1 MAKTSLNQEQ
11 QVTTSAQ
18 DAVDIRQLSTILLR
32 RRFLILGISC
42 VVISAASLLAVI
54 AKPTYQSNLQI
65 LVSSNLSQGTQ
76 SNNIPVGANIQVTDS
91 NSQVVHYTTQ
101 MKLMLSYKL
110 LQKAVNL
117 LHSDYPDITLEDI
130 NGQKEQSKKAPLE
143 VTTEEGGIGANKVF
157 NQVFEVSFN
166 DDDPVKAQRVLQAL
180 QKVYQNYN
188 KEQQKERLNQGLAF
202 VNARLPEIKKEVS
215 KAEKNLE
222 QFRKK
227 YKLLD
232 PEVQSKIL
240 LESLADIQQQLQ
252 TTRANLQDVNARYDN
267 LEQEIASSSQQ
278 NELISSRLNHSSRYQ
293 TLLSEI
299 QKTELALAKERLRYT
314 DDYPSVQ
321 KLKQQRQ
328 SQLSLLRQEVK
339 AITTSSKGKPLL
351 KGQMLEVDP
360 MLVDEFILVQTTVLG
375 LTANQ
380 KNLAE
385 SEQRLRSELNKY
397 PSLIA
402 EYNRLLPK
410 VETSRKSL
418 EQLLQAQQSLGLKI
432 AQEGYNW
439 QVLAEPA
446 LGSYMGRNRLLLLV
460 GGGVIGPILG
470 ILAALILEKFNDAI
484 YCVGDLKKLTNL
496 RVLGSVPKLPS
507 QLPSHGVKKRRLGL
521 PWNGRQSSDDSV
533 VEAST
538 RLPVHET
545 LDMIY
550 QNIQILKYP
559 FPFKSLML
567 TSALPGEGKTTL
579 VLGLVASATRMH
591 RRVLVIDANLHNPS
605 LHKILELSNDW
616 GLSLLLVDETTTH
629 FQDYIQPIHPSI
641 DILTAGPEPED
652 TVNLLSS
659 QRMKEL
665 IELFEQTYDLV
676 LIDAPPILGTVD
688 ARIVA
693 SFCNGIVMVERMG
706 KVTRTEL
713 TQATEILSKLNLIGI
728 IANEVRNSQKVLAS

>member
-18 DAVDIRQLSTILLR
+18 GAVDIRQLFTILLR
-32 RRFLILGISC
+32 HRFLILGVSC
-42 VVISAASLLAVI
+42 VVMSAASLVAVI
-54 AKPTYQSNLQI
+54 AKPTYQSNMQI
-65 LVSSNLSQGTQ
+65 LVSSNLSEGAQ
-76 SNNIPVGANIQVTDS
+76 SNNIPVDADNQVTDS
-91 NSQVVHYTTQ
+91 NSQVVDSATQ
-101 MKLMLSYKL
+101 MKLMLSSKL
-110 LQKAVNL
+110 LQKAVDL
-117 LHSDYPDITLEDI
+117 LHSDYPNITLEDI
-130 NGQKEQSKKAPLE
+130 NGQTEWKKKTSLK
-143 VTTEEGGIGANKVF
+143 VTPEEGGIGANKVF
-157 NQVFEVSFN
+157 SQVFKVSFD
-166 DDDPVKAQRVLQAL
+166 DDDPVKAQRVLQSL
-180 QKVYQNYN
+180 EKVYQNYN

-215 KAEKNLE
+215 KADKNLE
-222 QFRKK
+222 QFRNKH
-227 YKLLD
+227 KLLN

-267 LEQEIASSSQQ
+267 LEQQIASSSQQ

-293 TLLSEI
+293 ALLSEI

-339 AITTSSKGKPLL
+339 VITTSSKGEPFL
-351 KGQMLEVDP
+351 KGQMVGVDP
-360 MLVDEFILVQTTVLG
+360 TLVDEFILVQTTVLG
-375 LTANQ
+375 LTANE

-410 VETSRKSL
+410 VQTSHKSL

-446 LGSYMGRNRLLLLV
+446 LGTYMGSNILLLLI

-484 YCVGDLKKLTNL
+484 YCAGDLKKLTNL

-507 QLPSHGVKKRRLGL
+507 RGVKKRRLNL
-521 PWNGRQSSDDSV
+521 PWNGQRTSDSSV
-533 VEAST
+533 VEAT
-538 RLPVHET
+538 TKLPVHET

-559 FPFKSLML
+559 LPFKSLML

-641 DILTAGPEPED
+641 DILTAGPVPED
-652 TVNLLSS
+652 TVKLLSS
-659 QRMKEL
+659 RRMKEL

-693 SFCNGIVMVERMG
+693 SLCNGIVMVERMG
-706 KVTRTEL
+706 KVTRSEL

-728 IANEVRNSQKVLAS
+728 IANEVSNSQKVLAS

>member
-1 MAKTSLNQEQ
+1 
-11 QVTTSAQ
+11 
-18 DAVDIRQLSTILLR
+18 
-32 RRFLILGISC
+32 
-42 VVISAASLLAVI
+42 
-54 AKPTYQSNLQI
+54 
-65 LVSSNLSQGTQ
+65 
-76 SNNIPVGANIQVTDS
+76 
-91 NSQVVHYTTQ
+91 
-101 MKLMLSYKL
+101 MLSSKL
-110 LQKAVNL
+110 LQKAVDL

-130 NGQKEQSKKAPLE
+130 NGQKQPSKKTPLK
-143 VTTEEGGIGANKVF
+143 VTPEEGGIGANKVF

-188 KEQQKERLNQGLAF
+188 KQQQKERLNQGMAF

-227 YKLLD
+227 HKLLD
-232 PEVQSKIL
+232 PEIQSKIL
-240 LESLADIQQQLQ
+240 LESLAGIQQQLQ
-252 TTRANLQDVNARYDN
+252 TTRANLQDVNARYSN
-267 LEQEIASSSQQ
+267 LEQQIASSSQQ
-278 NELISSRLNHSSRYQ
+278 NALISSRLNKSNRYQ
-293 TLLSEI
+293 ALLSEI

-314 DDYPSVQ
+314 EDYPSVQ

-328 SQLSLLRQEVK
+328 SQLSLLRKEVTE
-339 AITTSSKGKPLL
+339 ITTSSNGEPLL
-351 KGQMLEVDP
+351 KGQMLGVEP
-360 MLVDEFILVQTTVLG
+360 KLVDELILVQTTVLG
-375 LTANQ
+375 LTANE

-385 SEQRLRSELNKY
+385 SEQRLRSELNTY

-402 EYNRLLPK
+402 EYSRLLPK
-410 VETSRKSL
+410 VETSRKTL
-418 EQLLQAQQSLGLKI
+418 EQLLQTQQFLGLKI

-439 QVLAEPA
+439 QVLAEPN
-446 LGSYMGRNRLLLLV
+446 LGTYMGNNRLLFLF
-460 GGGVIGPILG
+460 GGAVISPILG
-470 ILAALILEKFNDAI
+470 ILLALILEKFNDAI
-484 YCVGDLKKLTNL
+484 YSAGDLNKLTNL
-496 RVLGSVPKLPS
+496 RVLGSVPKLP
-507 QLPSHGVKKRRLGL
+507 LRNVKKRRLGL
-521 PWNGRQSSDDSV
+521 PWNGQRRSNTSV
-533 VEAST
+533 IEAT
-538 RLPVHET
+538 TKLPVHET

-559 FPFKSLML
+559 LPFKSLMF

-616 GLSLLLVDETTTH
+616 GLSLLLVDETTTD

-652 TVNLLSS
+652 TVKLLSS

-665 IELFEQTYDLV
+665 IKLFEQSYDLV

-706 KVTRTEL
+706 KVTKTEL
-713 TQATEILSKLNLIGI
+713 TQAIEILSKLNLIGI
-728 IANEVRNSQKVLAS
+728 IANEVSDSQKVLAS

>member
-1 MAKTSLNQEQ
+1 MAKTSLNQKQ
-11 QVTTSAQ
+11 QITTSAQ
-18 DAVDIRQLSTILLR
+18 GAVDIRQLSTILLR
-32 RRFLILGISC
+32 QRFVILGVSC

-65 LVSSNLSQGTQ
+65 LVSSNLFQGAQ
-76 SNNIPVGANIQVTDS
+76 SNNIPVGADTQVTNS
-91 NSQVVHYTTQ
+91 NSQVVDYTTQ
-101 MKLMLSYKL
+101 MKLMLSSKL
-110 LQKAVNL
+110 LQKAVDL
-117 LHSDYPDITLEDI
+117 LHSDYPDITLEEI

-143 VTTEEGGIGANKVF
+143 VIPEEEGIGANKVF

-166 DDDPVKAQRVLQAL
+166 DDDPVKAQRVLKAL

-188 KEQQKERLNQGLAF
+188 KEQQKERLNRGLAF
-202 VNARLPEIKKEVS
+202 VNTRLPEIKKEVS
-215 KAEKNLE
+215 KADKNLE

-227 YKLLD
+227 HKLLD

-240 LESLADIQQQLQ
+240 LESLADIQQKLQ
-252 TTRANLQDVNARYDN
+252 STRANLQDVNARYDN
-267 LEQEIASSSQQ
+267 LEQQIAFSSQQ
-278 NELISSRLNHSSRYQ
+278 NTLISSRLNQSSRYQ
-293 TLLSEI
+293 ALLSEI

-314 DDYPSVQ
+314 DDYPSVE

-339 AITTSSKGKPLL
+339 TIATSSKGEPLF
-351 KGQMLEVDP
+351 KGQIIGGVDP
-360 MLVDEFILVQTTVLG
+360 KLVDELILVQTTVLG
-375 LTANQ
+375 LTANE

-385 SEQRLRSELNKY
+385 SEQRLHSELNKY

-410 VETSRKSL
+410 VETSHKTL

-439 QVLAEPA
+439 QVLTEPA
-446 LGSYMGRNRLLLLV
+446 LGTYIGSNRLLLLV
-460 GGGVIGPILG
+460 GGAVIGPILG
-470 ILAALILEKFNDAI
+470 ILAALILEKFNNAI
-484 YCVGDLKKLTNL
+484 YCVEDLKKLTNL
-496 RVLGSVPKLPS
+496 RVLGSVPKLP
-507 QLPSHGVKKRRLGL
+507 LRGVKKRRLGL
-521 PWNGRQSSDDSV
+521 PWNGRRSSDSSV
-533 VEAST
+533 IEAST

-559 FPFKSLML
+559 LPFKSLML

-579 VLGLVASATRMH
+579 VLGLVTSATRMH

-629 FQDYIQPIHPSI
+629 FQNYIQPIHPSI

-652 TVNLLSS
+652 TVKLLSS

-676 LIDAPPILGTVD
+676 LIDVPPILGTVD

-728 IANEVRNSQKVLAS
+728 IANEVSNYQKVLAS

>member
-1 MAKTSLNQEQ
+1 MVKTSLNQEQ
-11 QVTTSAQ
+11 QITTSAQ
-18 DAVDIRQLSTILLR
+18 SAVDIRQLSTILLR
-32 RRFLILGISC
+32 RRFLVLGVSC
-42 VVISAASLLAVI
+42 VVMSVASLLAVI
-54 AKPTYQSNLQI
+54 AKPTYQSDMQI
-65 LVSSNLSQGTQ
+65 LVSSNLAQGAQ
-76 SNNIPVGANIQVTDS
+76 SNNIPGGVDTEVTDP
-91 NSQVVHYTTQ
+91 NSQVVDYTTQ
-101 MKLMLSYKL
+101 MKLMLSSKL
-110 LQKAVNL
+110 LQKAVDL
-117 LHSDYPDITLEDI
+117 LHSDYPNITLEDI
-130 NGQKEQSKKAPLE
+130 NGQPEKSKKAPLK
-143 VTTEEGGIGANKVF
+143 VTQEEEGIKANKVF
-157 NQVFEVSFN
+157 NKVFEVSYSN
-166 DDDPVKAQRVLQAL
+166 DDPVKAQRVLQAL

-188 KEQQKERLNQGLAF
+188 TEQQKERLNQGLAF

-215 KAEKNLE
+215 KADKNLE

-227 YKLLD
+227 HNLLD
-232 PEVQSKIL
+232 PEAQSKIL
-240 LESLADIQQQLQ
+240 LESLADIQKQLQ
-252 TTRANLQDVNARYDN
+252 TTRAHLQDVNARYEN
-267 LEQEIASSSQQ
+267 LEQKIASSSQQ
-278 NELISSRLNHSSRYQ
+278 NALISSRLNQSSRYQ
-293 TLLSEI
+293 TLLIEI

-314 DDYPSVQ
+314 DDYPSVE

-339 AITTSSKGKPLL
+339 AITTSSKGEPLL
-351 KGQMLEVDP
+351 KGQIVGVEP
-360 MLVDEFILVQTTVLG
+360 KLVDELILVQTNVLG
-375 LTANQ
+375 LIANE
-380 KNLAE
+380 KSLAQ

-402 EYNRLLPK
+402 EYNRLLPR
-410 VETSRKSL
+410 VESSRKTL

-439 QVLAEPA
+439 QVLEEPA
-446 LGSYMGRNRLLLLV
+446 LGTYVGSNRLLLLL
-460 GGGVIGPILG
+460 GGAVIGLILG
-470 ILAALILEKFNDAI
+470 ILAALILENFNDAI
-484 YCVGDLKKLTNL
+484 YCAGDLKKLTNL

-507 QLPSHGVKKRRLGL
+507 RGVKKRRLGL
-521 PWNGRQSSDDSV
+521 PWNGRRTSDFSV
-533 VEAST
+533 VEPSA

-641 DILTAGPEPED
+641 DILTAGPIPED
-652 TVNLLSS
+652 TVKLLSS
-659 QRMKEL
+659 RRMKEL
-665 IELFEQTYDLV
+665 IELFEQSYDLV

-728 IANEVRNSQKVLAS
+728 IANEVSNSQKVLAS

>member
-1 MAKTSLNQEQ
+1 VPNTSLNQEQ

-18 DAVDIRQLSTILLR
+18 GAVDIRQLSTILLR
-32 RRFLILGISC
+32 RRFLILGVSC
-42 VVISAASLLAVI
+42 VIMSAASLLAVI
-54 AKPTYQSNLQI
+54 TKPTYQSNMQI
-65 LVSSNLSQGTQ
+65 LVSSNLSQGAE
-76 SNNIPVGANIQVTDS
+76 SNNIPIGTDS
-91 NSQVVHYTTQ
+91 QITNSNFQVIDSSTQ
-101 MKLMLSYKL
+101 MKLMLSSKL
-110 LQKAVNL
+110 LQKAVDL
-117 LHSDYPDITLEDI
+117 LHSDYPNLTLEYI
-130 NGQKEQSKKAPLE
+130 NGQKEQSNQAPLE
-143 VTTEEGGIGANKVF
+143 VTPEKGGIGDKKVF
-157 NQVFEVSFN
+157 HQVFEVSFN
-166 DDDPVKAQRVLQAL
+166 DDDPVKAKRVIQAL

-202 VNARLPEIKKEVS
+202 MNTRLTEIKKEVGKS
-215 KAEKNLE
+215 EKNLE

-227 YKLLD
+227 HKLVD

-252 TTRANLQDVNARYDN
+252 TARANLQDANARYDN
-267 LEQEIASSSQQ
+267 LEQQIASSSQQ
-278 NELISSRLNHSSRYQ
+278 NELISSRLNQSSHYQ
-293 TLLSEI
+293 ALLSEI

-339 AITTSSKGKPLL
+339 AITNSKGKPLL
-351 KGQMLEVDP
+351 KGQMLGVDP
-360 MLVDEFILVQTTVLG
+360 TLVDEFILVQTTVLG
-375 LTANQ
+375 LTANE

-410 VETSRKSL
+410 VETSRKTL
-418 EQLLQAQQSLGLKI
+418 EQLLQTQQSLGLKI
-432 AQEGYNW
+432 SQEGYNW
-439 QVLAEPA
+439 QVLTEPA
-446 LGSYMGRNRLLLLV
+446 LGTYMGNNRLFLLV
-460 GGGVIGPILG
+460 GGAVIGPILG

-484 YCVGDLKKLTNL
+484 YSAGDLRKLTNL

-507 QLPSHGVKKRRLGL
+507 SDVKKRRLGL
-521 PWNGRQSSDDSV
+521 PWNRQSSSGSSLI
-533 VEAST
+533 EAT
-538 RLPVHET
+538 ARLPVHES

-559 FPFKSLML
+559 LPFKSLMF

-652 TVNLLSS
+652 TVKLLSS

-665 IELFEQTYDLV
+665 IELFEQSYDLV

-728 IANEVRNSQKVLAS
+728 IANEVSNSQKVLAS

>member
-1 MAKTSLNQEQ
+1 MVKTSLNQEQ
-11 QVTTSAQ
+11 QITTSAQ
-18 DAVDIRQLSTILLR
+18 GAVDIRQLSTILLR
-32 RRFLILGISC
+32 RRFLVLGVSC
-42 VVISAASLLAVI
+42 VVMSVASLLAVI
-54 AKPTYQSNLQI
+54 AKPTYQSDMQI
-65 LVSSNLSQGTQ
+65 LVSSNSSQGAQ
-76 SNNIPVGANIQVTDS
+76 SNNIPAGVDTEVTDP
-91 NSQVVHYTTQ
+91 NSQVVDYTTQ
-101 MKLMLSYKL
+101 MKLMLSSKL
-110 LQKAVNL
+110 LQKAVDL
-117 LHSDYPDITLEDI
+117 LHSDYPNITLEDI
-130 NGQKEQSKKAPLE
+130 NGQPEKSKKAPLK
-143 VTTEEGGIGANKVF
+143 VTQEEGIKANKVF
-157 NQVFEVSFN
+157 NKVFEVSYSN
-166 DDDPVKAQRVLQAL
+166 DDPVKAQRVLQAL

-188 KEQQKERLNQGLAF
+188 TEQQKERLNQGLAF

-215 KAEKNLE
+215 KADKNLE

-227 YKLLD
+227 HNLLD
-232 PEVQSKIL
+232 PEAQSKIL
-240 LESLADIQQQLQ
+240 LESLADIQKQLQ
-252 TTRANLQDVNARYDN
+252 TTRAHLQDVNARYEN
-267 LEQEIASSSQQ
+267 LEQKIASSSQQ
-278 NELISSRLNHSSRYQ
+278 NALISSRLNQSSRYQ
-293 TLLSEI
+293 TLLVEI

-314 DDYPSVQ
+314 DDYPSVE

-339 AITTSSKGKPLL
+339 AITTSSKGEPIL
-351 KGQMLEVDP
+351 KGEIVGVQP
-360 MLVDEFILVQTTVLG
+360 KLVDELILVQTTVLG
-375 LTANQ
+375 LIANE
-380 KNLAE
+380 KSLAQ

-402 EYNRLLPK
+402 EYNRLLPR
-410 VETSRKSL
+410 VESSRKTL

-439 QVLAEPA
+439 QVLKEPA
-446 LGSYMGRNRLLLLV
+446 LGTYVGSNRLLLLL
-460 GGGVIGPILG
+460 GGAVIGLILG

-484 YCVGDLKKLTNL
+484 YCAGDLKKLTNL

-507 QLPSHGVKKRRLGL
+507 HGVKKRRLGL
-521 PWNGRQSSDDSV
+521 SWNGRRTLDSSV
-533 VEAST
+533 VEANA

-559 FPFKSLML
+559 FPLKSLML

-641 DILTAGPEPED
+641 DILTAGPIPED
-652 TVNLLSS
+652 TVKLLSS
-659 QRMKEL
+659 RRMKEL
-665 IELFEQTYDLV
+665 IELFEQSYDLV

-728 IANEVRNSQKVLAS
+728 IANEVSNSQKVLAS

>member
-1 MAKTSLNQEQ
+1 MAKTSLNPEQ

-18 DAVDIRQLSTILLR
+18 GAFDIRQLSTILLR
-32 RRFLILGISC
+32 RRFLILGVSC
-42 VVISAASLLAVI
+42 VVMSAASLLAI
-54 AKPTYQSNLQI
+54 ITKPTYQSNMQI
-65 LVSSNLSQGTQ
+65 LVNSNLSEGAQA
-76 SNNIPVGANIQVTDS
+76 NNIPAEENTQVTDS
-91 NSQVVHYTTQ
+91 NFPVVDSSTQ
-101 MKLMLSYKL
+101 MKLMLSSKL
-110 LQKAVNL
+110 LQKAVDL
-117 LHSDYPDITLEDI
+117 IHSDYPKITLQDI
-130 NGQKEQSKKAPLE
+130 NGQKEQNKKSPLE
-143 VTTEEGGIGANKVF
+143 VTPEEGGIAANKVF
-157 NQVFEVSFN
+157 HQVFKVSFN

-180 QKVYQNYN
+180 QKVYQDYN
-188 KEQQKERLNQGLAF
+188 KQQQKERLNQGLAF

-215 KAEKNLE
+215 KADKNLE

-227 YKLLD
+227 HQLLD
-232 PEVQSKIL
+232 PEIQSKIL

-267 LEQEIASSSQQ
+267 LEQQIASSSQQ
-278 NELISSRLNHSSRYQ
+278 NTLISSRLNQSSRYQ

-299 QKTELALAKERLRYT
+299 QKTELTLAKERLRYT

-328 SQLSLLRQEVK
+328 SQLSLLREEVK
-339 AITTSSKGKPLL
+339 AITTSTKGEPFL
-351 KGQMLEVDP
+351 KGQILGVDP
-360 MLVDEFILVQTTVLG
+360 RLVDEFMLVQTTVLG
-375 LTANQ
+375 LTANE

-397 PSLIA
+397 PSIIA

-410 VETSRKSL
+410 VQSSHKTL

-439 QVLAEPA
+439 QVLTEPSP
-446 LGSYMGRNRLLLLV
+446 GTYMGSGRLFLLA
-460 GGGVIGPILG
+460 GGAVIGPILG
-470 ILAALILEKFNDAI
+470 ILVALILEKFNDAI

-507 QLPSHGVKKRRLGL
+507 YGVKKRRLGL
-521 PWNGRQSSDDSV
+521 SWNGRRSSESSAI
-533 VEAST
+533 EAT
-538 RLPVHET
+538 TKLPVHET

-559 FPFKSLML
+559 LPFKSLMF

-579 VLGLVASATRMH
+579 VLGLVASAIRMH
-591 RRVLVIDANLHNPS
+591 RRVLVIDANLQNPS
-605 LHKILELSNDW
+605 LHKILEISNDW
-616 GLSLLLVDETTTH
+616 GLSLLLVDETTTD

-652 TVNLLSS
+652 TVKLLSS

-665 IELFEQTYDLV
+665 IELFEQNYDLV

-728 IANEVRNSQKVLAS
+728 IANEVSNSQKVLAS

>member
-1 MAKTSLNQEQ
+1 VTKISLNPKQ
-11 QVTTSAQ
+11 QVTNSAQ
-18 DAVDIRQLSTILLR
+18 GTVDIRQLSTILLR
-32 RRFLILGISC
+32 RRFLIFGVSC
-42 VVISAASLLAVI
+42 VVMSAASLLAVI
-54 AKPTYQSNLQI
+54 SKPTYQSNMQI
-65 LVSSNLSQGTQ
+65 LVNSNLSQGAQ
-76 SNNIPVGANIQVTDS
+76 SNNIPVAADTQVTDS
-91 NSQVVHYTTQ
+91 NSQIANFSTQ
-101 MKLMLSYKL
+101 MKLMLSSKL

-130 NGQKEQSKKAPLE
+130 NGQTKQNKQAPLE
-143 VTTEEGGIGANKVF
+143 VTPEEGGIRANKVF
-157 NQVFEVSFN
+157 SQVFKVSFK
-166 DDDPVKAQRVLQAL
+166 DEDPVKAQKFLQAL

-188 KEQQKERLNQGLAF
+188 KEQHKERLNQGMSF

-215 KAEKNLE
+215 KADKNLE
-222 QFRKK
+222 QFRNKH
-227 YKLLD
+227 KLLD

-240 LESLADIQQQLQ
+240 LESLGNIQNQLQ
-252 TTRANLQDVNARYDN
+252 TARANLQDANARYDN
-267 LEQEIASSSQQ
+267 LEQQIASSSQQ
-278 NELISSRLNHSSRYQ
+278 SELISSRLNQSSRYQ
-293 TLLSEI
+293 TLLVEI

-328 SQLSLLRQEVK
+328 SQLSLLRKEVK
-339 AITTSSKGKPLL
+339 SITTSGKGEPLL
-351 KGQMLEVDP
+351 KGQIFGVDP
-360 MLVDEFILVQTTVLG
+360 TLIDEFILVQTTVLG
-375 LTANQ
+375 LTANE

-410 VETSRKSL
+410 AESSRKTL

-432 AQEGYNW
+432 SQEGYNW
-439 QVLAEPA
+439 QVLTEPT
-446 LGSYMGRNRLLLLV
+446 LGIYSGNNRLLILV
-460 GGGVIGPILG
+460 GGALIGPILG
-470 ILAALILEKFNDAI
+470 ILAALIWEKFNDAI
-484 YCVGDLKKLTNL
+484 YCAGDIKKLTNL

-507 QLPSHGVKKRRLGL
+507 HGVKKQRVGL
-521 PWNGRQSSDDSV
+521 PWNGRQRSDSTDI
-533 VEAST
+533 EAST
-538 RLPVHET
+538 KLPIHET

-559 FPFKSLML
+559 LPFKSLMF

-629 FQDYIQPIHPSI
+629 FKDYIQPIHPSI

-652 TVNLLSS
+652 TVKLLSS

-665 IELFEQTYDLV
+665 IELFEQNYDLV
-676 LIDAPPILGTVD
+676 LIDAPPILGMVD

-728 IANEVRNSQKVLAS
+728 IANDVSNSQKVLAS

>member
-18 DAVDIRQLSTILLR
+18 GAVDIRQLFTILLR
-32 RRFLILGISC
+32 HRFLIFGVSC
-42 VVISAASLLAVI
+42 VVMSAASLLAVI
-54 AKPTYQSNLQI
+54 AKPTYQSNMQI
-65 LVSSNLSQGTQ
+65 LVSSNLSEGAQ
-76 SNNIPVGANIQVTDS
+76 SNNIPVDADNQVTDS
-91 NSQVVHYTTQ
+91 NSQVVDSATQ
-101 MKLMLSYKL
+101 MKLMLSSKL

-117 LHSDYPDITLEDI
+117 LHSDYPNITLEDI
-130 NGQKEQSKKAPLE
+130 NGQTERNKKTSLE
-143 VTTEEGGIGANKVF
+143 VTPEEGGIGANKVF
-157 NQVFEVSFN
+157 SQVFKVSFD
-166 DDDPVKAQRVLQAL
+166 DDDPVKAQRVLQSL
-180 QKVYQNYN
+180 QKIYQNYN

-215 KAEKNLE
+215 KADKNLE
-222 QFRKK
+222 QFRNKH
-227 YKLLD
+227 KLLN

-267 LEQEIASSSQQ
+267 LEQQIASSSQQ

-293 TLLSEI
+293 ALLSEV

-339 AITTSSKGKPLL
+339 VITTSSKGEPLL
-351 KGQMLEVDP
+351 KGQMVGVDP
-360 MLVDEFILVQTTVLG
+360 TLVDEFILVQTTVLG
-375 LTANQ
+375 LTANE

-410 VETSRKSL
+410 VETSHKTL
-418 EQLLQAQQSLGLKI
+418 EHLLQAQQSLGLKI

-446 LGSYMGRNRLLLLV
+446 LGTYMGSNILLLLV

-484 YCVGDLKKLTNL
+484 YCAGDLKKLTNL
-496 RVLGSVPKLPS
+496 RILGSVPKLPS
-507 QLPSHGVKKRRLGL
+507 RGVKKRRLNL
-521 PWNGRQSSDDSV
+521 PWNGQRTSDSSV
-533 VEAST
+533 VEAT
-538 RLPVHET
+538 TKLPVHET

-559 FPFKSLML
+559 LPFKSLML

-641 DILTAGPEPED
+641 DILTAGPVPED
-652 TVNLLSS
+652 TVKLLSS
-659 QRMKEL
+659 RRMKEL

-693 SFCNGIVMVERMG
+693 SLCNGIVMVERMG

-728 IANEVRNSQKVLAS
+728 IANEVSNSQKVLAS

>member
-1 MAKTSLNQEQ
+1 MAKISLNQEQ

-18 DAVDIRQLSTILLR
+18 NAVDIRQLSSILLR
-32 RRFLILGISC
+32 RRFLILGVSC
-42 VVISAASLLAVI
+42 VVMSAASLLAVI
-54 AKPTYQSNLQI
+54 AKPTYQSNMQI
-65 LVSSNLSQGTQ
+65 LVSSNLSQGAQ
-76 SNNIPVGANIQVTDS
+76 SNNIPVGAD
-91 NSQVVHYTTQ
+91 TQ
-101 MKLMLSYKL
+101 IKLMLSSKL
-110 LQKAVNL
+110 LQKAVNI
-117 LHSDYPDITLEDI
+117 LHSDYSNITLEDI
-130 NGQKEQSKKAPLE
+130 NSQTQQKKKSSLE
-143 VTTEEGGIGANKVF
+143 VTPEEGGIGAN
-157 NQVFEVSFN
+157 QVFSQVFKVSFN

-180 QKVYQNYN
+180 EKVYQNYN
-188 KEQQKERLNQGLAF
+188 KEQQQERLNQGLAF

-222 QFRKK
+222 QFRNKHK
-227 YKLLD
+227 ILD

-252 TTRANLQDVNARYDN
+252 STRANLQDVNARYDN
-267 LEQEIASSSQQ
+267 LEQQIASSSQQ
-278 NELISSRLNHSSRYQ
+278 NERISSRLNQSSRYQ
-293 TLLSEI
+293 ALLSEI
-299 QKTELALAKERLRYT
+299 QKTELALAKERVRYT

-328 SQLSLLRQEVK
+328 SQLSLLREEVK
-339 AITTSSKGKPLL
+339 AITNSNQGEPLF
-351 KGQMLEVDP
+351 KGQTVGVEPTL
-360 MLVDEFILVQTTVLG
+360 LDEFILVQTTVLG
-375 LTANQ
+375 LTANE

-385 SEQRLRSELNKY
+385 SEQRLRSEVNKY

-410 VETSRKSL
+410 VESSRKTL
-418 EQLLQAQQSLGLKI
+418 EQLLQVQQSLGLKI

-446 LGSYMGRNRLLLLV
+446 LGTYMGSNRLLLLV
-460 GGGVIGPILG
+460 GGAVIGPILG

-484 YCVGDLKKLTNL
+484 YCAADLKKLTNL
-496 RVLGSVPKLPS
+496 RVLGSVPKL
-507 QLPSHGVKKRRLGL
+507 LLHDVKKRRLGL
-521 PWNGRQSSDDSV
+521 PWHGRRSSNSSV
-533 VEAST
+533 IEANT
-538 RLPVHET
+538 KLPVHET

-559 FPFKSLML
+559 LPLKSLML

-591 RRVLVIDANLHNPS
+591 RRVLVIDANLQNPS

-652 TVNLLSS
+652 TVKLLSS

-665 IELFEQTYDLV
+665 IELFEQSYDLV
-676 LIDAPPILGTVD
+676 LIDASPILGTVD

-706 KVTRTEL
+706 KVTRTEV

-728 IANEVRNSQKVLAS
+728 IANEVSSSQKVLAS

>member
-1 MAKTSLNQEQ
+1 VAKTSLNQEQ

-18 DAVDIRQLSTILLR
+18 GAVDIRQLPTILLR
-32 RRFLILGISC
+32 RRFLILGVSC
-42 VVISAASLLAVI
+42 VVMSAASVLAVI
-54 AKPTYQSNLQI
+54 AKPTYQSNMQI
-65 LVSSNLSQGTQ
+65 LVSSNLSEGAQ
-76 SNNIPVGANIQVTDS
+76 SNNIPLGVDNQVTDF
-91 NSQVVHYTTQ
+91 NSQVVNATTQ
-101 MKLMLSYKL
+101 MKLMVSSKL

-117 LHSDYPDITLEDI
+117 LHSDYPDLTLQDI
-130 NGQKEQSKKAPLE
+130 NGQKEQSQKALIK
-143 VTTEEGGIGANKVF
+143 VTREDKAVENNKVF

-202 VNARLPEIKKEVS
+202 VNARLPEIRKEAS
-215 KAEKNLE
+215 KADKNLE
-222 QFRKK
+222 QFRQKH
-227 YKLLD
+227 KLLD

-240 LESLADIQQQLQ
+240 LESLADVQQQLQ
-252 TTRANLQDVNARYDN
+252 TTRANLQDVNARYEN
-267 LEQEIASSSQQ
+267 LEQQIAFSSQQ
-278 NELISSRLNHSSRYQ
+278 NTLISSRLNQSSRYQ
-293 TLLSEI
+293 ALLSEI

-328 SQLSLLRQEVK
+328 SQLSLLREEVK
-339 AITTSSKGKPLL
+339 TIANSTKGEPLL
-351 KGQMLEVDP
+351 KGQMVGVDP
-360 MLVDEFILVQTTVLG
+360 KLVDELILVQTTVLG
-375 LTANQ
+375 LTANE
-380 KNLAE
+380 KNLTE
-385 SEQRLRSELNKY
+385 SEQRFRSELNKY

-410 VETSRKSL
+410 AETSRKTL
-418 EQLLQAQQSLGLKI
+418 EQLLQTQQSLGLKI

-439 QVLAEPA
+439 QVLVEPN
-446 LGSYMGRNRLLLLV
+446 LGNYKGSNRLLLLV
-460 GGGVIGPILG
+460 GGAVIGPILG

-484 YCVGDLKKLTNL
+484 YCAGDIKKLTNL

-507 QLPSHGVKKRRLGL
+507 RGVKKQRLGL
-521 PWNGRQSSDDSV
+521 PWNRRRSSDSSV
-533 VEAST
+533 IEAST
-538 RLPVHET
+538 KLPVHET

-559 FPFKSLML
+559 LPFKSLMF

-591 RRVLVIDANLHNPS
+591 RRVLVIDANLQNPS

-652 TVNLLSS
+652 TVKLLSS

-665 IELFEQTYDLV
+665 IELFEQNYDLV
-676 LIDAPPILGTVD
+676 LIDASPILGTVD

-693 SFCNGIVMVERMG
+693 SLCNGIVMVERMG

-728 IANEVRNSQKVLAS
+728 IANEVSNSQKVLAS

>member
-1 MAKTSLNQEQ
+1 VAKISLNQEQ
-11 QVTTSAQ
+11 QVITSTQ
-18 DAVDIRQLSTILLR
+18 SAVDIRQLSTILLR
-32 RRFLILGISC
+32 RRFLIFGVSC
-42 VVISAASLLAVI
+42 VVMSAASLLAVI
-54 AKPTYQSNLQI
+54 AKPTYQSNMQI
-65 LVSSNLSQGTQ
+65 LVSSNLSQGAQ
-76 SNNIPVGANIQVTDS
+76 SNNIPIEADSQVTDS
-91 NSQVVHYTTQ
+91 NSQVVDSTTQ
-101 MKLMLSYKL
+101 MKLMLSSKL

-117 LHSDYPDITLEDI
+117 LHSDYPDITLADI
-130 NGQKEQSKKAPLE
+130 NGQTKQNKKAPLE
-143 VTTEEGGIGANKVF
+143 VTPEEGGIGANKVF
-157 NQVFEVSFN
+157 SQVFQVSFYDEN
-166 DDDPVKAQRVLQAL
+166 PVKAQKLLQAL

-188 KEQQKERLNQGLAF
+188 KEQQKERLNHGLAF

-215 KAEKNLE
+215 KADKNLE

-227 YKLLD
+227 HKLLD

-240 LESLADIQQQLQ
+240 LESLADIQNQLQ
-252 TTRANLQDVNARYDN
+252 STRANLQDANARYDN
-267 LEQEIASSSQQ
+267 LEQQIASSSQQ
-278 NELISSRLNHSSRYQ
+278 NELISSRLNQSSRYQ

-328 SQLSLLRQEVK
+328 NQLSLLRQEVK
-339 AITTSSKGKPLL
+339 SITTSSKEEPLS
-351 KGQMLEVDP
+351 KGQMAGVDP
-360 MLVDEFILVQTTVLG
+360 TLIDEFILVQTTVLG
-375 LTANQ
+375 LTANE

-385 SEQRLRSELNKY
+385 SEQRLRSEVNKY

-410 VETSRKSL
+410 VESSHKTL
-418 EQLLQAQQSLGLKI
+418 EQLLQVQQSLGLKI

-439 QVLAEPA
+439 QVLTEPA
-446 LGSYMGRNRLLLLV
+446 LGTYMESNRLLLLL
-460 GGGVIGPILG
+460 GGAVIGPILG
-470 ILAALILEKFNDAI
+470 ILAALILEKFNDAV
-484 YCVGDLKKLTNL
+484 YCAKDLKKLTNL

-507 QLPSHGVKKRRLGL
+507 HSVKKRRLGL
-521 PWNGRQSSDDSV
+521 PWNGQRRANDSV
-533 VEAST
+533 IEVT
-538 RLPVHET
+538 TKLPVHEN

-559 FPFKSLML
+559 LPFKSLMF

-652 TVNLLSS
+652 TVKLLSS
-659 QRMKEL
+659 RRMKEL
-665 IELFEQTYDLV
+665 IELFEQSYDLV

-713 TQATEILSKLNLIGI
+713 TQATEILSNLNLIGI
-728 IANEVRNSQKVLAS
+728 IANEVSNSQKVLAS

>member
-18 DAVDIRQLSTILLR
+18 GAVDIRQLSTILLR
-32 RRFLILGISC
+32 RRFLIFGVSC
-42 VVISAASLLAVI
+42 VVMSAASLLAI
-54 AKPTYQSNLQI
+54 MAKPTYQSNMQI
-65 LVSSNLSQGTQ
+65 LVNSNLSEGAQ
-76 SNNIPVGANIQVTDS
+76 SNTQVTDS
-91 NSQVVHYTTQ
+91 NSQVVDSTTQ
-101 MKLMLSYKL
+101 MKLMLSSKL
-110 LQKAVNL
+110 LQKAVDL
-117 LHSDYPDITLEDI
+117 LHSDYPDITLQDI
-130 NGQKEQSKKAPLE
+130 NGQKEHNRKAPLE
-143 VTTEEGGIGANKVF
+143 VTPEAGGIGVNKVF
-157 NQVFEVSFN
+157 NQAFKVSFN
-166 DDDPVKAQRVLQAL
+166 DDDPIKAQRVLQAL

-188 KEQQKERLNQGLAF
+188 KQQQKERLNQGLAF
-202 VNARLPEIKKEVS
+202 VNTRLPEIKKEVS

-227 YKLLD
+227 HKLLD

-267 LEQEIASSSQQ
+267 LEQLIASSSQQ
-278 NELISSRLNHSSRYQ
+278 NTLLSSRLNQSSRYQ
-293 TLLSEI
+293 ALLSEI

-328 SQLSLLRQEVK
+328 SQLSLLREEVK
-339 AITTSSKGKPLL
+339 NISNSSKEKPLF
-351 KGQMLEVDP
+351 KGQMLGVDP
-360 MLVDEFILVQTTVLG
+360 TLVDEFVLVKTSVLG
-375 LTANQ
+375 LTANE
-380 KNLAE
+380 KNLVE
-385 SEQRLRSELNKY
+385 SEQQLRSELNKY

-402 EYNRLLPK
+402 EYNRLLSK
-410 VETSRKSL
+410 VETSRKNL
-418 EQLLQAQQSLGLKI
+418 EQLLQVQQSLGVKI

-439 QVLAEPA
+439 QVLGEPSP
-446 LGSYMGRNRLLLLV
+446 GTYIGNNRLLLLV
-460 GGGVIGPILG
+460 GGAIIGPILG
-470 ILAALILEKFNDAI
+470 ILAALIWEKFNDAI
-484 YCVGDLKKLTNL
+484 YSAGDLKKLTNL

-507 QLPSHGVKKRRLGL
+507 RGVKKRRLGL
-521 PWNGRQSSDDSV
+521 PWNGRVSSNSSV
-533 VEAST
+533 IEASNK
-538 RLPVHET
+538 LPVHET

-559 FPFKSLML
+559 LTFKSLMF

-579 VLGLVASATRMH
+579 VLGLVASAARMH

-616 GLSLLLVDETTTH
+616 GLSLLLVDETTTN

-652 TVNLLSS
+652 TVKLLSS

-665 IELFEQTYDLV
+665 IEVFEQNYDLV
-676 LIDAPPILGTVD
+676 LIDAPSILGTVD

-693 SFCNGIVMVERMG
+693 SFCSGIVMVERMG

-728 IANEVRNSQKVLAS
+728 IANEVSNSQKVLAS

>member
-18 DAVDIRQLSTILLR
+18 GAVGIRQLSTILLR
-32 RRFLILGISC
+32 RRFLILGVSC
-42 VVISAASLLAVI
+42 VVMSAASLLAVI
-54 AKPTYQSNLQI
+54 AKPTYQSNMQI
-65 LVSSNLSQGTQ
+65 LVSSNLSEGAQ
-76 SNNIPVGANIQVTDS
+76 SNNIPVGVDTQVTDS
-91 NSQVVHYTTQ
+91 TTQ
-101 MKLMLSYKL
+101 MKLMLSSKL
-110 LQKAVNL
+110 LQKAVDSLRSN
-117 LHSDYPDITLEDI
+117 YPDITLEDI

-143 VTTEEGGIGANKVF
+143 VTLEEKSIGANKVF

-166 DDDPVKAQRVLQAL
+166 DDDPVKAQRVLQSL

-215 KAEKNLE
+215 KADKNLE

-227 YKLLD
+227 HKLLD

-252 TTRANLQDVNARYDN
+252 TTRANLQDVNARYSN
-267 LEQEIASSSQQ
+267 LEQQIASSSQQ
-278 NELISSRLNHSSRYQ
+278 NTLISSRLNQSSRYQ
-293 TLLSEI
+293 ALLSEI
-299 QKTELALAKERLRYT
+299 QNTELALAKERLRYT
-314 DDYPSVQ
+314 EDYPSVQ

-328 SQLSLLRQEVK
+328 SQLSLLREEVK
-339 AITTSSKGKPLL
+339 TITTSSKSEPLL
-351 KGQMLEVDP
+351 QGQIVGVEP
-360 MLVDEFILVQTTVLG
+360 KLVDELILVQTTVLG
-375 LTANQ
+375 LTANE
-380 KNLAE
+380 KNLAD

-402 EYNRLLPK
+402 EYNSLLPK
-410 VETSRKSL
+410 VETSRKTL

-439 QVLAEPA
+439 QVLTEPT
-446 LGSYMGRNRLLLLV
+446 LGTYMGSNRLLLLV
-460 GGGVIGPILG
+460 AGAAIGPILG

-484 YCVGDLKKLTNL
+484 YCAGDLKKLTNL

-507 QLPSHGVKKRRLGL
+507 RGVKKRRLGL
-521 PWNGRQSSDDSV
+521 PWNSRRSSDSSV
-533 VEAST
+533 IEAT
-538 RLPVHET
+538 PKLPVHET

-559 FPFKSLML
+559 LPFKSLMF

-579 VLGLVASATRMH
+579 VLGLVASASRMH

-652 TVNLLSS
+652 TVKLLSS

-665 IELFEQTYDLV
+665 IELFEQNYDLV

-728 IANEVRNSQKVLAS
+728 IANEVSNSQKVLAS

>member
-18 DAVDIRQLSTILLR
+18 DAVDIKQLSTILLR
-32 RRFLILGISC
+32 RRFLILGVTC
-42 VVISAASLLAVI
+42 VVMSAASLLAVI

-65 LVSSNLSQGTQ
+65 LVSSNLSEGAQ
-76 SNNIPVGANIQVTDS
+76 SNKIPVGADTQVTDS
-91 NSQVVHYTTQ
+91 NSQVVDSTTQ
-101 MKLMLSYKL
+101 MKLMLSSKL

-117 LHSDYPDITLEDI
+117 LYSDYPDITLEDI
-130 NGQKEQSKKAPLE
+130 NGQKKQSKKASLK
-143 VTTEEGGIGANKVF
+143 VTPEQGGIGANKVF

-166 DDDPVKAQRVLQAL
+166 DDDPLKAQRVLQAL

-188 KEQQKERLNQGLAF
+188 QEQQKERLNQGLAF
-202 VNARLPEIKKEVS
+202 VNTRLPEIKKEVS
-215 KAEKNLE
+215 KADKNLE

-227 YKLLD
+227 YKLLN

-267 LEQEIASSSQQ
+267 LEQQIASSSQQ
-278 NELISSRLNHSSRYQ
+278 SELISSRLNRSSRYQ
-293 TLLSEI
+293 VLLSEI

-314 DDYPSVQ
+314 DDYPSVE

-328 SQLSLLRQEVK
+328 SQLLLLRQEVK
-339 AITTSSKGKPLL
+339 AITTTSQGEPLL
-351 KGQMLEVDP
+351 KGKMVGVDP
-360 MLVDEFILVQTTVLG
+360 TVIDEFILVQTTVLG
-375 LTANQ
+375 LTANE

-397 PSLIA
+397 PSIIA

-410 VETSRKSL
+410 VETSHKTL
-418 EQLLQAQQSLGLKI
+418 EQLLQAQQFLGLKI

-446 LGSYMGRNRLLLLV
+446 LGTYMGNNRLLLLV
-460 GGGVIGPILG
+460 GGAVIGPILG

-484 YCVGDLKKLTNL
+484 YCAGDLKKLTNL

-507 QLPSHGVKKRRLGL
+507 RDVKKRRLSL
-521 PWNGRQSSDDSV
+521 PWNGRRSSDDSV

-616 GLSLLLVDETTTH
+616 GLSLLLVDETTTD

-652 TVNLLSS
+652 TVKLLSS

-676 LIDAPPILGTVD
+676 LIDASPILGTVD

-728 IANEVRNSQKVLAS
+728 IANEVSNSQKVLAS

>member
-18 DAVDIRQLSTILLR
+18 GAVDIRQLFTILLR
-32 RRFLILGISC
+32 HRFLIFGVSC
-42 VVISAASLLAVI
+42 VVMSAASLLAVI
-54 AKPTYQSNLQI
+54 AKPTYQSNMQI
-65 LVSSNLSQGTQ
+65 LVSSNLSEGAQ
-76 SNNIPVGANIQVTDS
+76 SNNIPVDADNQVTDS
-91 NSQVVHYTTQ
+91 NSQVVDSATQ
-101 MKLMLSYKL
+101 MKLMLSSKL

-117 LHSDYPDITLEDI
+117 LHSDYPNITLEDI
-130 NGQKEQSKKAPLE
+130 NGQTERNKKTSLE
-143 VTTEEGGIGANKVF
+143 VTPEEGGIGANKVF
-157 NQVFEVSFN
+157 SQVFKVSFD
-166 DDDPVKAQRVLQAL
+166 DDDPVKAQRVLQSL

-215 KAEKNLE
+215 KADKNLE
-222 QFRKK
+222 QFRNKH
-227 YKLLD
+227 KLLN

-267 LEQEIASSSQQ
+267 LEQQIASSSQQ

-293 TLLSEI
+293 ALLSEV
-299 QKTELALAKERLRYT
+299 QKTELGLAKERLRYT

-339 AITTSSKGKPLL
+339 VITTSSKGEPLL
-351 KGQMLEVDP
+351 KGQMVGVDP
-360 MLVDEFILVQTTVLG
+360 TLVDEFILVQTTVLG
-375 LTANQ
+375 LTANE

-410 VETSRKSL
+410 VETSHKTL
-418 EQLLQAQQSLGLKI
+418 EHLLQAQQSLGLKI

-446 LGSYMGRNRLLLLV
+446 LGSYMGSNILLLLV

-484 YCVGDLKKLTNL
+484 YCAGDLKKLTNL
-496 RVLGSVPKLPS
+496 RILGSVPKLPS
-507 QLPSHGVKKRRLGL
+507 RGVKKRRLNL
-521 PWNGRQSSDDSV
+521 PWNGQRTSDSSV
-533 VEAST
+533 VEAT
-538 RLPVHET
+538 TKLPVHET

-559 FPFKSLML
+559 LPFKSLML

-641 DILTAGPEPED
+641 DILTAGPVPED
-652 TVNLLSS
+652 TVKLLSS
-659 QRMKEL
+659 RRMKEL

-693 SFCNGIVMVERMG
+693 SLCNGIVMVERMG
-706 KVTRTEL
+706 KVTRSEL

-728 IANEVRNSQKVLAS
+728 IANEVSNSQKVLAS

>member
-1 MAKTSLNQEQ
+1 MTKTSLNQEQ
-11 QVTTSAQ
+11 QVTTSVQ
-18 DAVDIRQLSTILLR
+18 SAVGIRQLSTILLR
-32 RRFLILGISC
+32 RRFLILGVSC
-42 VVISAASLLAVI
+42 VVMSAASLLAII
-54 AKPTYQSNLQI
+54 AKPTYQSNMQI
-65 LVSSNLSQGTQ
+65 LVNSNLSEGVQ
-76 SNNIPVGANIQVTDS
+76 SNNIPVGADTQVTDS
-91 NSQVVHYTTQ
+91 NSQVVDSTTQ
-101 MKLMLSYKL
+101 MKLMLSSKL
-110 LQKAVNL
+110 LQKAVDL
-117 LHSDYPDITLEDI
+117 LHSDYPDITLQDI
-130 NGQKEQSKKAPLE
+130 NGQKEHNRKAPLE
-143 VTTEEGGIGANKVF
+143 VTPEEGGIGVNKVF
-157 NQVFEVSFN
+157 NQAFKVSFN
-166 DDDPVKAQRVLQAL
+166 DDDPVKAQRVLQAI

-188 KEQQKERLNQGLAF
+188 KQQQKERLNQGLAF
-202 VNARLPEIKKEVS
+202 VNTRLPEIKKEVS

-227 YKLLD
+227 HKLLD

-252 TTRANLQDVNARYDN
+252 TARANLQDVNARYDN
-267 LEQEIASSSQQ
+267 LEQQIASSSQQ
-278 NELISSRLNHSSRYQ
+278 NTLISSRLNQSSRYQ
-293 TLLSEI
+293 ALLSEI

-339 AITTSSKGKPLL
+339 AITSSKGEPLF
-351 KGQMLEVDP
+351 KGQMVGVDP
-360 MLVDEFILVQTTVLG
+360 TLVDEFILVQTTVLG
-375 LTANQ
+375 LTANE

-410 VETSRKSL
+410 VETSRKNL
-418 EQLLQAQQSLGLKI
+418 EQLLQAQQSLGLKV

-439 QVLAEPA
+439 QVLAEPSP
-446 LGSYMGRNRLLLLV
+446 GTYMGNNRLLLLV
-460 GGGVIGPILG
+460 GGAVIGPILG

-484 YCVGDLKKLTNL
+484 YCAGDLKKLTNL
-496 RVLGSVPKLPS
+496 RVLGSVPKLP
-507 QLPSHGVKKRRLGL
+507 LRGVKNRRLEL
-521 PWNGRQSSDDSV
+521 PWNRRRSSDSSV
-533 VEAST
+533 IEAST
-538 RLPVHET
+538 KLPVHET

-559 FPFKSLML
+559 LPFKSLMF

-652 TVNLLSS
+652 TVKLLSS

-665 IELFEQTYDLV
+665 IELFEQSYDLV
-676 LIDAPPILGTVD
+676 LIDAPSILGTVD

-728 IANEVRNSQKVLAS
+728 IANEVSNSQKVLAS

>member
-1 MAKTSLNQEQ
+1 VTKISLNQKQ
-11 QVTTSAQ
+11 QVTNSAQ
-18 DAVDIRQLSTILLR
+18 RTVDIRQLSTILLR
-32 RRFLILGISC
+32 RRFLIFGVSC
-42 VVISAASLLAVI
+42 VVMSAASLLAVI
-54 AKPTYQSNLQI
+54 TKPTYQSNMQI
-65 LVSSNLSQGTQ
+65 LVNSNLSQGTQ
-76 SNNIPVGANIQVTDS
+76 SNNIPVAADTQIANS
-91 NSQVVHYTTQ
+91 STQ
-101 MKLMLSYKL
+101 MKLMLSSKL

-117 LHSDYPDITLEDI
+117 LHSDYPEITLEDI
-130 NGQKEQSKKAPLE
+130 TGQTKQNKQAPLE
-143 VTTEEGGIGANKVF
+143 VTPEEGGIGANKVF
-157 NQVFEVSFN
+157 SQVFQVSFK
-166 DDDPVKAQRVLQAL
+166 DEDPVKAKKFLQAL

-188 KEQQKERLNQGLAF
+188 KEQHKERLNQGMSF

-215 KAEKNLE
+215 KADKNLE
-222 QFRKK
+222 EFRKK
-227 YKLLD
+227 HKLLD

-240 LESLADIQQQLQ
+240 LESLADIQNQLQ
-252 TTRANLQDVNARYDN
+252 TTRANLQDANARYDN
-267 LEQEIASSSQQ
+267 LEQQIASSSQQ
-278 NELISSRLNHSSRYQ
+278 SELISSRLKQSSRYQ
-293 TLLSEI
+293 TLLVEI

-314 DDYPSVQ
+314 EDYPSVQ

-339 AITTSSKGKPLL
+339 SITTSGKGEPLL
-351 KGQMLEVDP
+351 KGKMVGVDP
-360 MLVDEFILVQTTVLG
+360 TLIDEFILMQTTVLG
-375 LTANQ
+375 LTANE

-410 VETSRKSL
+410 AESSRKTL

-432 AQEGYNW
+432 SQEGYNW
-439 QVLAEPA
+439 QVLTEPT
-446 LGSYMGRNRLLLLV
+446 LGTYSGNNRLLLLV
-460 GGGVIGPILG
+460 GGAVIGPILG
-470 ILAALILEKFNDAI
+470 ILAALIWEKFNDAI
-484 YCVGDLKKLTNL
+484 YCAGDIKKLTNL

-507 QLPSHGVKKRRLGL
+507 YGVKKRRLGL
-521 PWNGRQSSDDSV
+521 PWNGRRRSDSIV
-533 VEAST
+533 IEAST
-538 RLPVHET
+538 KLPVHET

-559 FPFKSLML
+559 LPFKSLMF

-652 TVNLLSS
+652 TVKLLSS

-665 IELFEQTYDLV
+665 IELFEQNYDLV
-676 LIDAPPILGTVD
+676 LIDAPPILGMVD

-728 IANEVRNSQKVLAS
+728 IANDVSNSEKVLVS

>member
-18 DAVDIRQLSTILLR
+18 GAVDIRQLFTILLR
-32 RRFLILGISC
+32 HRFLILGVSC
-42 VVISAASLLAVI
+42 VVMSAASLLAVI
-54 AKPTYQSNLQI
+54 AKPTYQSNMQI
-65 LVSSNLSQGTQ
+65 LVSSNLSEGAQL
-76 SNNIPVGANIQVTDS
+76 NNIPVDADNQVTDS
-91 NSQVVHYTTQ
+91 NSQVVDSTTQ
-101 MKLMLSYKL
+101 MKLMLSSKL
-110 LQKAVNL
+110 LHKAVDL

-130 NGQKEQSKKAPLE
+130 NGQTERNKKTSLE
-143 VTTEEGGIGANKVF
+143 VTPEEGGIGANKVF
-157 NQVFEVSFN
+157 SQVFKVSFD
-166 DDDPVKAQRVLQAL
+166 DDDPVKAQRVLQSL

-188 KEQQKERLNQGLAF
+188 KEQQKERLNKGLAF

-215 KAEKNLE
+215 KADKNLE
-222 QFRKK
+222 QFRNKH
-227 YKLLD
+227 KLLN

-267 LEQEIASSSQQ
+267 LEQQIASSSQQ

-293 TLLSEI
+293 VLLSEI

-339 AITTSSKGKPLL
+339 AITTTSKGEPLL
-351 KGQMLEVDP
+351 KGQMVGVDP
-360 MLVDEFILVQTTVLG
+360 TLVDEFILVQTTVLG
-375 LTANQ
+375 LTANE

-410 VETSRKSL
+410 VQTSHKTL

-439 QVLAEPA
+439 QVLAEPT
-446 LGSYMGRNRLLLLV
+446 LGTYMGSNILLLLV
-460 GGGVIGPILG
+460 GGGAIGPILG

-484 YCVGDLKKLTNL
+484 YCAGDLKKLTNL

-507 QLPSHGVKKRRLGL
+507 HGVKKRRLNL
-521 PWNGRQSSDDSV
+521 PWDGQRTSDSSV
-533 VEAST
+533 VEAT
-538 RLPVHET
+538 TKLPVHET

-559 FPFKSLML
+559 LPFKSLML

-641 DILTAGPEPED
+641 DILTAGPVPED
-652 TVNLLSS
+652 TVKLLSS
-659 QRMKEL
+659 RRMKEL

-693 SFCNGIVMVERMG
+693 SLCNGIVMVERMG
-706 KVTRTEL
+706 KVTRSEL

-728 IANEVRNSQKVLAS
+728 IANEVSNSQKVLAS

>member
-1 MAKTSLNQEQ
+1 MAKTNLNQEQ

-32 RRFLILGISC
+32 RRFLILGVSC
-42 VVISAASLLAVI
+42 VVMSAASLLAVI

-65 LVSSNLSQGTQ
+65 LVSSNLSEAAQ
-76 SNNIPVGANIQVTDS
+76 SNNIPVGADTQVTDS
-91 NSQVVHYTTQ
+91 NSQVVDSTTQ
-101 MKLMLSYKL
+101 MKLMLSSKL

-130 NGQKEQSKKAPLE
+130 NGQKKQSKKASLE
-143 VTTEEGGIGANKVF
+143 VTPEERGIGTNKVF

-166 DDDPVKAQRVLQAL
+166 DDDPLKAQRVLQAL

-215 KAEKNLE
+215 KADKNLE

-227 YKLLD
+227 HKLLN

-267 LEQEIASSSQQ
+267 LEQQIASSSQQ
-278 NELISSRLNHSSRYQ
+278 SELISSRLNRSSRYQ
-293 TLLSEI
+293 VLLSEI

-314 DDYPSVQ
+314 DDYPSVE

-328 SQLSLLRQEVK
+328 SQLLLLRQEVK
-339 AITTSSKGKPLL
+339 AITTSSQGEPLL
-351 KGQMLEVDP
+351 KGKMVGVDP
-360 MLVDEFILVQTTVLG
+360 TVIDEFILVQTTVLG
-375 LTANQ
+375 LTANE

-410 VETSRKSL
+410 VETSHKTL
-418 EQLLQAQQSLGLKI
+418 EQLLQVQQSLGLKI

-446 LGSYMGRNRLLLLV
+446 LGTYMGNNRLLLLV
-460 GGGVIGPILG
+460 GGAVIGPILG

-484 YCVGDLKKLTNL
+484 YCAGDLKKLTNL

-507 QLPSHGVKKRRLGL
+507 RDVKKRRLSL
-521 PWNGRQSSDDSV
+521 PWNGRRSLDNCV

-538 RLPVHET
+538 RLPVHEN

-579 VLGLVASATRMH
+579 VLGLVASAARMH

-616 GLSLLLVDETTTH
+616 GLSLLLVDETTTD

-652 TVNLLSS
+652 TVKLLSS

-676 LIDAPPILGTVD
+676 LIDASPILGTVD

-728 IANEVRNSQKVLAS
+728 IANEVSNSQKVLAS

>member
-42 VVISAASLLAVI
+42 LVMSAASLLAVI

-65 LVSSNLSQGTQ
+65 LVSSNSSEGAQ
-76 SNNIPVGANIQVTDS
+76 SNNIPVGANTQVTDS
-91 NSQVVHYTTQ
+91 NSQVVDYTTQ
-101 MKLMLSYKL
+101 MKLMLSSKL
-110 LQKAVNL
+110 LQKAVNS
-117 LHSDYPDITLEDI
+117 LHSNYPDITLEDI
-130 NGQKEQSKKAPLE
+130 NGQKEQSKKASLE
-143 VTTEEGGIGANKVF
+143 VTPEERGIGANKVF

-166 DDDPVKAQRVLQAL
+166 DDDPLKAQRVLQAL
-180 QKVYQNYN
+180 QKVYQSYN

-215 KAEKNLE
+215 KADKNLE

-227 YKLLD
+227 HKLLD

-339 AITTSSKGKPLL
+339 AITTSSKEKPLL
-351 KGQMLEVDP
+351 KGQMVEVDP
-360 MLVDEFILVQTTVLG
+360 TLVDEFILVQTTVLG

-380 KNLAE
+380 KNLTE

-410 VETSRKSL
+410 VETSRKNL

-439 QVLAEPA
+439 QVLAEPT
-446 LGSYMGRNRLLLLV
+446 LGTYMGRNRLLLLV

-470 ILAALILEKFNDAI
+470 ILAALILEKFNNAI
-484 YCVGDLKKLTNL
+484 YCAGDLKKLTNL
-496 RVLGSVPKLPS
+496 RVLGSVPKLPLHS
-507 QLPSHGVKKRRLGL
+507 VKKRRLGL

-591 RRVLVIDANLHNPS
+591 QRVLVIDANLHNPS

-676 LIDAPPILGTVD
+676 LIDTPPILGTVD

>member
-18 DAVDIRQLSTILLR
+18 GAVDIRQLSTILLR
-32 RRFLILGISC
+32 RRFLIFGVSC
-42 VVISAASLLAVI
+42 VVMSVASLLAI
-54 AKPTYQSNLQI
+54 NAKSTYQSNMQI
-65 LVSSNLSQGTQ
+65 LVNSNLSEGAQ
-76 SNNIPVGANIQVTDS
+76 SNTQVNDS
-91 NSQVVHYTTQ
+91 NSQVVDSTTQ
-101 MKLMLSYKL
+101 MKLMLSSKL
-110 LQKAVNL
+110 LQKAVDL
-117 LHSDYPDITLEDI
+117 LHSDYPDITLQDI
-130 NGQKEQSKKAPLE
+130 NGQKEHNRQAPLE
-143 VTTEEGGIGANKVF
+143 VTPEAGGMGANKVF
-157 NQVFEVSFN
+157 NQAFKVSFH

-188 KEQQKERLNQGLAF
+188 KQQQKERLNQGLAF
-202 VNARLPEIKKEVS
+202 VNTRLPEIKKEVS
-215 KAEKNLE
+215 QAEKNLE

-227 YKLLD
+227 HKLLD

-267 LEQEIASSSQQ
+267 LEQLIASSSQQ
-278 NELISSRLNHSSRYQ
+278 NTLLSSRLNQSSRYQ
-293 TLLSEI
+293 ALLSEI

-328 SQLSLLRQEVK
+328 SQLSLLREEVK
-339 AITTSSKGKPLL
+339 TITNTSKEKPLF
-351 KGQMLEVDP
+351 KGQILGVDP
-360 MLVDEFILVQTTVLG
+360 TLVDEFVLVQTSVLG
-375 LTANQ
+375 LTANE
-380 KNLAE
+380 KNLVE
-385 SEQRLRSELNKY
+385 SEQQIRSDLNKY

-410 VETSRKSL
+410 LETSRKNL
-418 EQLLQAQQSLGLKI
+418 EQLIQAQQSLGLKI

-439 QVLAEPA
+439 QVLAEPSP
-446 LGSYMGRNRLLLLV
+446 GIYMGNNRLLLLV
-460 GGGVIGPILG
+460 GGAVIGPILG

-484 YCVGDLKKLTNL
+484 YCAGDLKKLTNL

-507 QLPSHGVKKRRLGL
+507 RGVKKRRLGL
-521 PWNGRQSSDDSV
+521 PWNVRRSSDYSV
-533 VEAST
+533 IEASNK
-538 RLPVHET
+538 LPVHET

-559 FPFKSLML
+559 LPFKSLMF

-579 VLGLVASATRMH
+579 VLGLVASAARMH

-652 TVNLLSS
+652 TVKLLSS

-665 IELFEQTYDLV
+665 IEAFEQNYDLV
-676 LIDAPPILGTVD
+676 LIDAPSILGTVD

-693 SFCNGIVMVERMG
+693 SFCSGIVMVERMG

-713 TQATEILSKLNLIGI
+713 TQAIEILSKLNLIGI
-728 IANEVRNSQKVLAS
+728 IANEASNSQKVLAS

>member
-11 QVTTSAQ
+11 QITTSAQ
-18 DAVDIRQLSTILLR
+18 GAVDIRQLSTILLR
-32 RRFLILGISC
+32 RRLLILGVFC
-42 VVISAASLLAVI
+42 VVMSGASLLAFI
-54 AKPTYQSNLQI
+54 AKPTYQSNMQI
-65 LVSSNLSQGTQ
+65 LVNSNLSEGTQ
-76 SNNIPVGANIQVTDS
+76 LNNIPESADTKLTEPNY
-91 NSQVVHYTTQ
+91 QVVDSTTQ
-101 MKLMLSYKL
+101 MKLMLSSKL
-110 LQKAVNL
+110 LQKAVDL
-117 LHSDYPDITLEDI
+117 LHSDYPDITLKDI
-130 NGQKEQSKKAPLE
+130 NGQIEQNKKAPLE
-143 VTTEEGGIGANKVF
+143 VTPEEGGIGANKVF
-157 NQVFEVSFN
+157 SQLFKVSFN
-166 DDDPVKAQRVLQAL
+166 DDDPVKTQRVLQAI

-188 KEQQKERLNQGLAF
+188 KEQQKERLNQGLDF

-227 YKLLD
+227 HKLLD
-232 PEVQSKIL
+232 PQVQSKIL
-240 LESLADIQQQLQ
+240 LESLADIQKQLQ
-252 TTRANLQDVNARYDN
+252 STRAHLQDVNVRYEN
-267 LEQEIASSSQQ
+267 LEQQIASSSQQ
-278 NELISSRLNHSSRYQ
+278 NALISSRLNQSSRYQ

-339 AITTSSKGKPLL
+339 TITTSSKGEPLL
-351 KGQMLEVDP
+351 KEQMLGVEP
-360 MLVDEFILVQTTVLG
+360 KLVDELILLQTTVLG
-375 LTANQ
+375 LTANE

-385 SEQRLRSELNKY
+385 SEQRLRFELNKY

-410 VETSRKSL
+410 VETSRKTL

-432 AQEGYNW
+432 TQEGYSW

-446 LGSYMGRNRLLLLV
+446 LGTYMGSNRLVFLV
-460 GGGVIGPILG
+460 AGAVIGPILG
-470 ILAALILEKFNDAI
+470 ILAALILEKFSDAI

-496 RVLGSVPKLPS
+496 RVLGSVPKLP
-507 QLPSHGVKKRRLGL
+507 LCGVKKQRLGL
-521 PWNGRQSSDDSV
+521 PWNGRRSSDSFI

-538 RLPVHET
+538 KLPVHET

-559 FPFKSLML
+559 LPFKSLML
-567 TSALPGEGKTTL
+567 TSAIPGEGKTTL

-629 FQDYIQPIHPSI
+629 FQDYIQPIHPCI
-641 DILTAGPEPED
+641 DILTAGPEAED
-652 TVNLLSS
+652 TVKLLSS

-665 IELFEQTYDLV
+665 IELFEQSYDLV

-693 SFCNGIVMVERMG
+693 AFCNGIVMVERMG

-728 IANEVRNSQKVLAS
+728 IANEVSNSQKVLAS

>member
-1 MAKTSLNQEQ
+1 MAKISLNQEQ

-18 DAVDIRQLSTILLR
+18 SAVDIRQLSTILLR
-32 RRFLILGISC
+32 RRFLIFGVSC
-42 VVISAASLLAVI
+42 VVMSATSLLAVI
-54 AKPTYQSNLQI
+54 AKPAYQSNMQI
-65 LVSSNLSQGTQ
+65 LVNSNLSQGAQ
-76 SNNIPVGANIQVTDS
+76 SNNIPVEADTQVTDS
-91 NSQVVHYTTQ
+91 NSLVVDSTTQ

-110 LQKAVNL
+110 LQKAVDL
-117 LHSDYPDITLEDI
+117 LHSDYPDITLADI
-130 NGQKEQSKKAPLE
+130 NGQTKQNKKSPLE
-143 VTTEEGGIGANKVF
+143 VTPEEGGIGAN
-157 NQVFEVSFN
+157 QVFSQVFKVSFH
-166 DDDPVKAQRVLQAL
+166 DEDPVKAQKTLQAL

-188 KEQQKERLNQGLAF
+188 KEQQKERLNHGLAF
-202 VNARLPEIKKEVS
+202 VNTRLPEIKKEVS

-227 YKLLD
+227 HKLLD
-232 PEVQSKIL
+232 PEIQSKIL
-240 LESLADIQQQLQ
+240 LESLADIQNQLQ
-252 TTRANLQDVNARYDN
+252 STRANLQDANARYDN
-267 LEQEIASSSQQ
+267 LEQQIASSSQQ
-278 NELISSRLNHSSRYQ
+278 NELISSRLNQSSRYQ

-299 QKTELALAKERLRYT
+299 QKTELTLAKERLRYT

-339 AITTSSKGKPLL
+339 SITTSSKGEPLL
-351 KGQMLEVDP
+351 KGQMVGVDP
-360 MLVDEFILVQTTVLG
+360 TLIDEFILVQTTVLG
-375 LTANQ
+375 LTANE

-385 SEQRLRSELNKY
+385 SEQRLRSDLNKY

-410 VETSRKSL
+410 VESSHKTL
-418 EQLLQAQQSLGLKI
+418 EQLLQVQQSLGLKI

-439 QVLAEPA
+439 QILTEPT
-446 LGSYMGRNRLLLLV
+446 LGTYMGSNRLLLLL
-460 GGGVIGPILG
+460 GGAIIGPILG

-484 YCVGDLKKLTNL
+484 YCAGDLKKLTNL

-507 QLPSHGVKKRRLGL
+507 HGEKKRRLGM
-521 PWNGRQSSDDSV
+521 PWNGQRRANDSV
-533 VEAST
+533 IEAT
-538 RLPVHET
+538 TKLPVHEN

-559 FPFKSLML
+559 LPFKSLMF

-652 TVNLLSS
+652 TVKLLSS

-665 IELFEQTYDLV
+665 IELFEQSYDLV

-706 KVTRTEL
+706 KVTRSEL
-713 TQATEILSKLNLIGI
+713 TQATEILSNLNLIGI
-728 IANEVRNSQKVLAS
+728 IANEVSNSQKVLAS

>member
-18 DAVDIRQLSTILLR
+18 GAVDIRQLSTILLR
-32 RRFLILGISC
+32 RRFLILGVSC
-42 VVISAASLLAVI
+42 VVMSAASLLAVI
-54 AKPTYQSNLQI
+54 DKPTYQSNMQI
-65 LVSSNLSQGTQ
+65 LVSSNLSEGEQ
-76 SNNIPVGANIQVTDS
+76 SNNIPVAADTEVSDS
-91 NSQVVHYTTQ
+91 NSQVINSTTQ
-101 MKLMLSYKL
+101 MKLMLSSKL
-110 LQKAVNL
+110 LQKAVDL
-117 LHSDYPDITLEDI
+117 LHSDYPDITLQDI
-130 NGQKEQSKKAPLE
+130 NGEKEHNRKAPLK
-143 VTTEEGGIGANKVF
+143 VTTEAGDIGANKVF

-180 QKVYQNYN
+180 HKVYQNYN
-188 KEQQKERLNQGLAF
+188 KQQQKERLNQGLAF
-202 VNARLPEIKKEVS
+202 VNTRLPEIKKEVS

-227 YKLLD
+227 HKLLD

-252 TTRANLQDVNARYDN
+252 TARANLQDVNARYDN
-267 LEQEIASSSQQ
+267 LEQQIASSSQQ
-278 NELISSRLNHSSRYQ
+278 NTLISSRLNQSSRYQ
-293 TLLSEI
+293 ALLSEI

-339 AITTSSKGKPLL
+339 AITTSSKGEPLF
-351 KGQMLEVDP
+351 KGQMVGVDP
-360 MLVDEFILVQTTVLG
+360 TLVDEFILVQTTVLG
-375 LTANQ
+375 LTANE

-385 SEQRLRSELNKY
+385 SEQQLRSEINKY

-410 VETSRKSL
+410 VETSRKNL
-418 EQLLQAQQSLGLKI
+418 EQLLQVQQSLGLKI

-439 QVLAEPA
+439 QVLAEPSP
-446 LGSYMGRNRLLLLV
+446 GNYMGNNRLLLLV
-460 GGGVIGPILG
+460 GGAVIGPILG

-484 YCVGDLKKLTNL
+484 YCAGDLKKLTNL
-496 RVLGSVPKLPS
+496 RVLGSVPKLPLRS
-507 QLPSHGVKKRRLGL
+507 VKNRRLGL
-521 PWNGRQSSDDSV
+521 PWDRRRSSDSSV
-533 VEAST
+533 IEACT
-538 RLPVHET
+538 KLPVHET

-559 FPFKSLML
+559 LPFKSLMF

-652 TVNLLSS
+652 TVKLLSS

-665 IELFEQTYDLV
+665 IELFEQSYDLV

-728 IANEVRNSQKVLAS
+728 IANEVSNSQKVLAS

>member
-1 MAKTSLNQEQ
+1 MVKTSLNQEQ

-18 DAVDIRQLSTILLR
+18 RAVDIRQLSTILLR
-32 RRFLILGISC
+32 RRFLVLGVSC
-42 VVISAASLLAVI
+42 VVMSAASLLAII
-54 AKPTYQSNLQI
+54 AKPTYQSNMQI
-65 LVSSNLSQGTQ
+65 LVSSNLSQGAQ
-76 SNNIPVGANIQVTDS
+76 LNNIPGRVDSEVTNP
-91 NSQVVHYTTQ
+91 NSQVVDYNTQ
-101 MKLMLSYKL
+101 MKLMLSSKL
-110 LQKAVNL
+110 LQKAVDL
-117 LHSDYPDITLEDI
+117 LHPDYPDITLEDI
-130 NGQKEQSKKAPLE
+130 NSQQEQSKKAPLQ
-143 VTTEEGGIGANKVF
+143 VTQEEEGIEANKVF
-157 NQVFEVSFN
+157 NKVFEVSYS
-166 DDDPVKAQRVLQAL
+166 DDDPIKAQRILQAL
-180 QKVYQNYN
+180 QKIYQNYN
-188 KEQQKERLNQGLAF
+188 IEQQKERLNKGLAF

-215 KAEKNLE
+215 KADKNLE

-227 YKLLD
+227 HNLVN
-232 PEVQSKIL
+232 PEAQSKIL
-240 LESLADIQQQLQ
+240 LESLADIQKQLQ
-252 TTRANLQDVNARYDN
+252 STRANLQDVNARYEN
-267 LEQEIASSSQQ
+267 LEQQIASSSQQ
-278 NELISSRLNHSSRYQ
+278 NALISSRLNQSSRYQ

-314 DDYPSVQ
+314 DDYPSVE

-339 AITTSSKGKPLL
+339 IITTSSKGKPLL
-351 KGQMLEVDP
+351 KGEIVGVEP
-360 MLVDEFILVQTTVLG
+360 KLVDELILVQTNVLG
-375 LTANQ
+375 LIANE
-380 KNLAE
+380 KSLAE

-410 VETSRKSL
+410 VETSRKTL

-439 QVLAEPA
+439 QVLVEPA
-446 LGSYMGRNRLLLLV
+446 LGTYMGSNRLLLLLA
-460 GGGVIGPILG
+460 GAVIGPILG

-484 YCVGDLKKLTNL
+484 YCTADLKKLTNL
-496 RVLGSVPKLPS
+496 RILGSVPKLPS
-507 QLPSHGVKKRRLGL
+507 RYPKKRLLDLSWNRQRTL
-521 PWNGRQSSDDSV
+521 PPSV
-533 VEAST
+533 VEASA

-559 FPFKSLML
+559 LPFKSLML
-567 TSALPGEGKTTL
+567 TSALPQEGKTTL
-579 VLGLVASATRMH
+579 VLGLVASATRMN
-591 RRVLVIDANLHNPS
+591 RRVLVIDTNLQNPS

-616 GLSLLLVDETTTH
+616 GLSLLLIDETTTH

-641 DILTAGPEPED
+641 DILTAGPIPED
-652 TVNLLSS
+652 TVKLLSS
-659 QRMKEL
+659 RRMKEL
-665 IELFEQTYDLV
+665 IELFEQSYDLV

-713 TQATEILSKLNLIGI
+713 TQATEILSKLNLVGI
-728 IANEVRNSQKVLAS
+728 IANEVK

>member
-1 MAKTSLNQEQ
+1 MTKISLNQEQ

-18 DAVDIRQLSTILLR
+18 GAADIRQLPTILLR
-32 RRFLILGISC
+32 RRFLILGVSC
-42 VVISAASLLAVI
+42 VVMSAASVLAII
-54 AKPTYQSNLQI
+54 AKPTYQSNMQI
-65 LVSSNLSQGTQ
+65 LVNSNLSEAAQ
-76 SNNIPVGANIQVTDS
+76 SNTQVPDS
-91 NSQVVHYTTQ
+91 NSQIVDSTTQ
-101 MKLMLSYKL
+101 MKLMLSSKL
-110 LQKAVNL
+110 LQKAVDL
-117 LHSDYPDITLEDI
+117 LHSDYPNITLQDI
-130 NGQKEQSKKAPLE
+130 NGQKEHTKKAPLE
-143 VTTEEGGIGANKVF
+143 VTPEAGSIAANKVF
-157 NQVFEVSFN
+157 NQAFKVSFN

-188 KEQQKERLNQGLAF
+188 KQQQKERLNQGLAF
-202 VNARLPEIKKEVS
+202 VNTRLPQIKKEVS

-222 QFRKK
+222 QFRQKHK
-227 YKLLD
+227 FLD

-252 TTRANLQDVNARYDN
+252 IARANLQDVNARYDN
-267 LEQEIASSSQQ
+267 LEQQIASSSEQ
-278 NELISSRLNHSSRYQ
+278 NTLISSRLNQSSRYQ
-293 TLLSEI
+293 ALLSEI

-328 SQLSLLRQEVK
+328 SQLLLLRQEVK
-339 AITTSSKGKPLL
+339 AITNSSKEKPLF
-351 KGQMLEVDP
+351 KGQMVGVDP
-360 MLVDEFILVQTTVLG
+360 TLVDEFILVQTTVLG
-375 LTANQ
+375 LTANE

-385 SEQRLRSELNKY
+385 SEQRIRSELNKY

-410 VETSRKSL
+410 VESSHKNL
-418 EQLLQAQQSLGLKI
+418 DQLLQAQQSLGLKI

-439 QVLAEPA
+439 QVLAEPS
-446 LGSYMGRNRLLLLV
+446 LGTYMGNNRLFLLV
-460 GGGVIGPILG
+460 GGAVIGPILG

-484 YCVGDLKKLTNL
+484 YSAGDLKKLTNL
-496 RVLGSVPKLPS
+496 RILGSVPKLPS
-507 QLPSHGVKKRRLGL
+507 HGVKNRRLGL
-521 PWNGRQSSDDSV
+521 PWNRRRSSDSSV
-533 VEAST
+533 IEAT
-538 RLPVHET
+538 TKLPVHET

-559 FPFKSLML
+559 LHFKSLMF

-579 VLGLVASATRMH
+579 VLGLVASAIRMH

-616 GLSLLLVDETTTH
+616 GLSLLLVDETTTD

-652 TVNLLSS
+652 TVKLLSS

-665 IELFEQTYDLV
+665 IELFEQSYDLV

-713 TQATEILSKLNLIGI
+713 TQAIEIFNKLNLIGI
-728 IANEVRNSQKVLAS
+728 IANEVSNSQKVLAS

>member
-1 MAKTSLNQEQ
+1 MAKTSLNKEQ

-18 DAVDIRQLSTILLR
+18 SAVGIRQLSTILLR
-32 RRFLILGISC
+32 QRFLILGVSC
-42 VVISAASLLAVI
+42 VVMSAASLLAVI
-54 AKPTYQSNLQI
+54 AKPTYQSNMQI
-65 LVSSNLSQGTQ
+65 LVSSNLSEGAQ
-76 SNNIPVGANIQVTDS
+76 SNNIPVGVDTQVTDS
-91 NSQVVHYTTQ
+91 TTQ
-101 MKLMLSYKL
+101 MKLMLSSKL
-110 LQKAVNL
+110 LQKAVDSLRSN
-117 LHSDYPDITLEDI
+117 YPDITLEDI

-143 VTTEEGGIGANKVF
+143 VTLEEKSIGANKVF

-166 DDDPVKAQRVLQAL
+166 DDDPVKAQRVLQSL

-215 KAEKNLE
+215 KADKNLE

-227 YKLLD
+227 HKLLD

-252 TTRANLQDVNARYDN
+252 TTRANLQDVNARYSN
-267 LEQEIASSSQQ
+267 LEQQIASSSQQ
-278 NELISSRLNHSSRYQ
+278 NTLISSRLNQSSRYQ
-293 TLLSEI
+293 ALLSEI
-299 QKTELALAKERLRYT
+299 QNTELALAKERLRYT
-314 DDYPSVQ
+314 EDYPSVQ

-328 SQLSLLRQEVK
+328 SQLSLLREEVK
-339 AITTSSKGKPLL
+339 TITNSSKSEPLL
-351 KGQMLEVDP
+351 QGQIVGVEP
-360 MLVDEFILVQTTVLG
+360 KLVDELILVQTTVLG
-375 LTANQ
+375 LTANE

-402 EYNRLLPK
+402 EYNSLLPK
-410 VETSRKSL
+410 VETSRKTL

-439 QVLAEPA
+439 QVLTEPT
-446 LGSYMGRNRLLLLV
+446 LGTYMGSNRLLLLL
-460 GGGVIGPILG
+460 GGAAIGPILG

-484 YCVGDLKKLTNL
+484 YCAGDLKKLTNL

-507 QLPSHGVKKRRLGL
+507 RGVKKRRLGL
-521 PWNGRQSSDDSV
+521 PWNSRRSSDSSV
-533 VEAST
+533 IEAT
-538 RLPVHET
+538 PKLPVHET

-559 FPFKSLML
+559 LPFKSLMF

-579 VLGLVASATRMH
+579 VLGLVASASRMH

-652 TVNLLSS
+652 TVKLLSS

-665 IELFEQTYDLV
+665 IELFEQNYDLV

-728 IANEVRNSQKVLAS
+728 IANEVSNSQKVLAS